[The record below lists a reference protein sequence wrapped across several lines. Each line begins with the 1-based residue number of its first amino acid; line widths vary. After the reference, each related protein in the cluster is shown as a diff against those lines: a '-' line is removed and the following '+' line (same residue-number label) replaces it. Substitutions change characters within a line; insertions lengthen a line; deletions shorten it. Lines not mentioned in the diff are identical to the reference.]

1 MDLLQ
6 VALIGPNGNH
16 GIFRGYQNFRRVGPS
31 INAHIEALPW
41 AGHAESRLAPG
52 K

>member
-6 VALIGPNGNH
+6 AALVGPNRNH
-16 GIFRGYQNFRRVGPS
+16 GIFRGYQNFHRVGPS

-41 AGHAESRLAPG
+41 AGQAESKLATL